1 MPPKPGMRR
10 KGVLANHPNRD
21 ELVRHLVLQ
30 TRKNVELAKQF
41 GVTADSI
48 TRFKNRITE
57 DEKVRVLAHH
67 RRQQLEALPED
78 IEAVNTERKDISRT
92 YDKLAS
98 RVEALIDKAEAK
110 NDDAFALAAMEGLR
124 KVLRDIAT
132 MQGKLAQQ
140 IKIDVSLTESREWGE
155 MKGILQALC
164 DEVPDAKE
172 PLLRL
177 MRERRLS
184 VTKYEDPIDHAH

>member
-1 MPPKPGMRR
+1 MPPRPGMGR

-30 TRKNVELAKQF
+30 TKSNTELAKQF
-41 GVTADSI
+41 GVTSDSI
-48 TRFKNRITE
+48 SRFKKRIPE
-57 DEKVRVLAHH
+57 EEKMRVLANR

-78 IEAVNTERKDISRT
+78 MNVVNEERKDVART

-98 RVEALIDKAEAK
+98 RVEALIDKAERN

-140 IKIDVSLTESREWGE
+140 IKLDVNLNESREWVE

-184 VTKYEDPIDHAH
+184 VAKYEEPLE